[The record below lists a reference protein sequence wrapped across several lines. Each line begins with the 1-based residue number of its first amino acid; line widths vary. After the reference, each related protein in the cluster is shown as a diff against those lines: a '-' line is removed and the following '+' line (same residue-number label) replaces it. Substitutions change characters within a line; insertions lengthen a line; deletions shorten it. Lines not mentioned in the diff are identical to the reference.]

1 MSAIYLFSIYRR
13 IERKWVARFK
23 ALKLI
28 NAKIAV
34 AAERM
39 LQGRLSGGRIL
50 IPVRIADRRRI
61 VGHKS
66 DD

>member
-1 MSAIYLFSIYRR
+1 MGPIYPFSIYRR
-13 IERKWVARFK
+13 IERQWVARFK

-28 NAKIAV
+28 NNKIAA

-39 LQGRLSGGRIL
+39 LQGRLSGERIL
-50 IPVRIADRRRI
+50 IPVRITDRRRI

-66 DD
+66 GD